1 MKQVSLPPYAPVL
14 LESMRAV
21 GYDASAAVADIIDNS
36 ITAGAKHVQI
46 RFDPG
51 IPKAIAIVDD
61 GRGMSAEELLQ
72 AMRHGSRSP
81 NGKRAA
87 NDLGRFGLGLKTAS
101 MSQCRRLVVVTRRD
115 GFTSAMAWDLDQV
128 AKAKD
133 WLVEIL
139 DDGEISCVPF
149 ASLLKDGGS
158 GTLVVWEKLD
168 RLAADDP
175 GDGSILSERMDQ
187 VGKHLALVFHR
198 LLSGKSPLR
207 ITINSNAIEPI
218 DPFLEGLGSSAGPEE
233 SIRVDGHKITL
244 RSFTLPHISR
254 LSRAQIERAGGE
266 QGLRRQQGFYIYRG
280 RRLIIWGTW
289 FRLFRQE
296 ELTKLT
302 RVRVDVPNALDHL
315 WSLDIKK
322 AAASPPAAIRERLR
336 GLVPTLTQPSRQT
349 QQYRGRTTATAG
361 ITPIW
366 NRIEDR
372 DGVRYEVNPSHPL
385 LAAFRETLEDDVVT
399 DFDSLLRA
407 VAESYPVEAL
417 YNDRANDQIGH
428 RRPEEN
434 DPATE
439 ARLEDTARQ
448 ILEAFHDL
456 PQERQR
462 LLASLPTIEP
472 FSLYPR
478 LAARVQRK
486 LS

>member
-61 GRGMSAEELLQ
+61 GHGMNEEELLQ

-81 NGKRAA
+81 CDNRAA
-87 NDLGRFGLGLKTAS
+87 TDLGRFGLGLKTAS
-101 MSQCRRLVVVTRRD
+101 MSQCRRLVVVTKRD
-115 GFTSAMAWDLDQV
+115 GVTSGMAWDLDLV
-128 AKAKD
+128 AESKD
-133 WLVEIL
+133 WLVAIL
-139 DDGEISCVPF
+139 DDGEISRVPF
-149 ASLLKDGGS
+149 ASLLEDAGS

-175 GDGSILSERMDQ
+175 GDGSILSGRMDQ

-198 LLSGKSPLR
+198 LLSGPSPLR
-207 ITINSNAIEPI
+207 IGINSNAIEPI
-218 DPFLEGLGSSAGPEE
+218 DPFLESLGSDQGPEE
-233 SIRVDGHKITL
+233 SIYVDDHKITL
-244 RSFTLPHISR
+244 RAFTLPHISR

-302 RVRVDVPNALDHL
+302 RVRVDVPNSLDHL

-336 GLVPTLTQPSRQT
+336 GLVPTLTDPSRRT
-349 QQYRGRTTATAG
+349 HRYRGRATATGG

-385 LAAFRETLEDDVVT
+385 MAAFRETLEDEVAT
-399 DFDSLLRA
+399 AFDNLLRV
-407 VAESYPVEAL
+407 VAESYPVEFL

-434 DPATE
+434 DPAIET
-439 ARLEDTARQ
+439 RLEATARQ
-448 ILEAFHDL
+448 IMAAFQDL
-456 PQERQR
+456 PEEQR
-462 LLASLPTIEP
+462 RFVASLPSIEP

-478 LAARVQRK
+478 LTARVQRR
-486 LS
+486 L